1 MIGYNN
7 KVFSN
12 QTAAKVQKII
22 SKAKRPIIIEF
33 EGKRYGK
40 EIKNIDNTLIQRR
53 EAKKNSKI
61 RDDLLSK
68 GKDLDKIAKK
78 KEKKKGE
85 PYEYECNF
93 IKGSLG
99 IKLRSRR
106 KGW

>member
-53 EAKKNSKI
+53 EAKKELQ
-61 RDDLLSK
+61 D
-68 GKDLDKIAKK
+68 
-78 KEKKKGE
+78 
-85 PYEYECNF
+85 
-93 IKGSLG
+93 
-99 IKLRSRR
+99 
-106 KGW
+106 